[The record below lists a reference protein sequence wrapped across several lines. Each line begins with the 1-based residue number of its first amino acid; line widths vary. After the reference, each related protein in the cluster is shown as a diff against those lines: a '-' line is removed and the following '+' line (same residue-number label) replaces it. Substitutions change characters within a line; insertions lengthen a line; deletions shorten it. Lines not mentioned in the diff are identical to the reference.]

1 MDSMLDRRAFL
12 GSAAVTALAARS
24 ARADSLS
31 APANPGW
38 PPAVF
43 QDDESYWRN
52 LRREFLIPAEEAFFN
67 TGTLGSPPR
76 VVLQA
81 VTDHLG
87 QAAGTIAHWDYQ
99 PEHPDYFT
107 GYRPELEIRRKLAAV
122 VGADP
127 DEIALSQNATLGANY
142 VANGLDLRPG
152 DEVIITN
159 QEHIGCEGPWQLKA
173 KRYGVYVKKV
183 TVPVPPESPQQLVDL
198 YVRATTPQT
207 RVWAIPHLTSALAIR
222 FPVEEMCR
230 LARERGIISVI
241 DGAQCCGHFTLDL
254 HRMGCDA
261 YFSSPHKWL
270 LAPAGSGFLYVSRE
284 RLPALWATLA
294 SGNWDNYNDGAFR
307 LMQIGTGS
315 LSILKG
321 YEAAIDFHQRMG
333 SARVERRIIGLAD
346 RLRAG
351 LRQIP
356 QVRIWSP
363 QHPELVSAT
372 TVWSLEGYPAV
383 QLMDALWTRSRIR
396 CRSMG
401 DPWGVRQCCHIY
413 NSPQEIDRTL
423 ETVRRMT
430 RERRTG

>member
-12 GSAAVTALAARS
+12 GSAALTALAARP
-24 ARADSLS
+24 ARGSS
-31 APANPGW
+31 RPATATPGW

-87 QAAGTIAHWDYQ
+87 QAAGTIAHWDYK

-107 GYRPELEIRRKLAAV
+107 GYRPEVEIRRKLAAL

-183 TVPVPPESPQQLVDL
+183 TVPVPPESPQQLIDL
-198 YVRATTPQT
+198 YVRASTPQT

-230 LARERGIISVI
+230 IARERGIISVI
-241 DGAQCCGHFTLDL
+241 DGAQCCGHFALDL

-321 YEAAIDFHQRMG
+321 YEAAIDFHQRIG

-372 TVWSLEGYPAV
+372 TVWSLEGHTGV
-383 QLMDALWTRSRIR
+383 QLMDGLWTRSRIR

-401 DPWGVRQCCHIY
+401 DVWGVRQCCHIY
-413 NSPQEIDRTL
+413 NSPEEVDRTL
-423 ETVRRMT
+423 ETVRRMV
-430 RERRTG
+430 RERRAG